1 MNPKS
6 GLVML
11 SSLIQL
17 KAITKIKAHL
27 QNLHYFSLRK
37 FKKQA
42 KKPILFFLH
51 DIFCL
56 EV

>member
-1 MNPKS
+1 
-6 GLVML
+6 ML
-11 SSLIQL
+11 SILRQL

-37 FKKQA
+37 FKKQIR
-42 KKPILFFLH
+42 KPIFFFLH
-51 DIFCL
+51 DIFCW